1 MPRKWSTQ
9 TELGQQFGLTARQIG
24 THLTELGL
32 KDGPSA
38 TEKALADGLAA
49 ERTLK
54 DGTPFFV
61 WHGEKIAALLTQRGL
76 TPSAPGAPAASGRPA
91 TSKAPA
97 RARKAGAAADT
108 PPRPTDGYDTVIA
121 TDGSALGN
129 PGPTG
134 WAWVDQ
140 ATGESG
146 SGGLPHGT
154 NNIGELLALREALRH
169 VGPDADLLV
178 RADSQYV
185 INIATKWA
193 KGWKRRGW
201 RKGDGKIPEN
211 LELIKE
217 IDELLESRRGRTDF
231 EWVRGHTG
239 DEHNERADVLAVA
252 AAKAAS
258 SRGTPS
264 EAAALTGGGAGSRG
278 AGPGAAVG
286 AAGAAVGPAGAADT
300 DVAGPDGAE
309 EPATLW

>member
-1 MPRKWSTQ
+1 LPKIWSTQ
-9 TELGQQFGLTARQIG
+9 TELGKQFGLTARQIG

-32 KDGPSA
+32 KDGSQA

-49 ERTLK
+49 ERKLK

-61 WHGEKIAALLTQRGL
+61 WHGEKVTSLLSGRGL
-76 TPSAPGAPAASGRPA
+76 TPAAPGAPARTG
-91 TSKAPA
+91 KAA
-97 RARKAGAAADT
+97 VAVDE
-108 PPRPTDGYDTVIA
+108 PPRPTDGYDKVVA

-140 ATGESG
+140 TTGETG

-169 VGPDADLLV
+169 AGPDPALLI

-201 RKGDGKIPEN
+201 RKGDGKVPEN
-211 LELIKE
+211 LELVKE
-217 IDELLESRRGRTDF
+217 ILALLEARRGRTDF

-239 DEHNERADVLAVA
+239 DVHNERADELAVA
-252 AAKAAS
+252 AAKAAT
-258 SRGTPS
+258 SRATSGASTAAGTVPPAGVP
-264 EAAALTGGGAGSRG
+264 AAGR
-278 AGPGAAVG
+278 
-286 AAGAAVGPAGAADT
+286 AGAAPAGEA
-300 DVAGPDGAE
+300 DGAVPGTE
-309 EPATLW
+309 EPVTLW

>member
-1 MPRKWSTQ
+1 LPKNWSTQ
-9 TELGQQFGLTARQIG
+9 TELGKQFGLTARQIG

-32 KDGPSA
+32 KDGSQA

-49 ERTLK
+49 ERKLK

-61 WHGEKIAALLTQRGL
+61 WHGEEITSLLSGRGL
-76 TPSAPGAPAASGRPA
+76 TPAAPG
-91 TSKAPA
+91 TPA
-97 RARKAGAAADT
+97 RKGKAAVAVDE
-108 PPRPTDGYDTVIA
+108 PPRPTDGYDKVIA

-140 ATGESG
+140 TTGETG

-154 NNIGELLALREALRH
+154 NNIGELLALREALGH
-169 VGPDADLLV
+169 AGPDGALLV

-201 RKGDGKIPEN
+201 RKGDGKVPEN
-211 LELIKE
+211 LELVKE
-217 IDELLESRRGRTDF
+217 ILALLEARRGRTDF

-239 DEHNERADVLAVA
+239 DVHNERADTLAVA
-252 AAKAAS
+252 AAKAATRGS
-258 SRGTPS
+258 S
-264 EAAALTGGGAGSRG
+264 AAAAAGAT
-278 AGPGAAVG
+278 
-286 AAGAAVGPAGAADT
+286 AAGAA
-300 DVAGPDGAE
+300 DGVVPEAE
-309 EPATLW
+309 EPVTLW

>member
-1 MPRKWSTQ
+1 LPRKWSTQ
-9 TELGQQFGLTARQIG
+9 TELGRQFGLTARQIG

-32 KDGPSA
+32 KDGSRA
-38 TEKALADGLAA
+38 TEQALADDLAA

-61 WHGEKIAALLTQRGL
+61 WNGEKIPAMLADRGL
-76 TPSAPGAPAASGRPA
+76 TPAAPGAPARTG
-91 TSKAPA
+91 KAA
-97 RARKAGAAADT
+97 VAVDE

-169 VGPDADLLV
+169 VGPEANLLI

-217 IDELLESRRGRTDF
+217 IDALLESRRGRTDF

-239 DEHNERADVLAVA
+239 DEHNERADTLAVA
-252 AAKAAS
+252 AAKAAT
-258 SRGTPS
+258 SRGVSSGTTAEATPAPTGS
-264 EAAALTGGGAGSRG
+264 ERGGAATDTLENLDRG
-278 AGPGAAVG
+278 GAPGGP
-286 AAGAAVGPAGAADT
+286 
-300 DVAGPDGAE
+300 DVAPTGSTGPDGAE
-309 EPATLW
+309 EEAATLW

>member
-1 MPRKWSTQ
+1 M
-9 TELGQQFGLTARQIG
+9 
-24 THLTELGL
+24 
-32 KDGPSA
+32 
-38 TEKALADGLAA
+38 
-49 ERTLK
+49 
-54 DGTPFFV
+54 
-61 WHGEKIAALLTQRGL
+61 
-76 TPSAPGAPAASGRPA
+76 
-91 TSKAPA
+91 
-97 RARKAGAAADT
+97 
-108 PPRPTDGYDTVIA
+108 A

-140 ATGESG
+140 GTGESG

-169 VGPDADLLV
+169 VGPGPNLLI

-201 RKGDGKIPEN
+201 RKGDGKVPEN

-217 IDELLESRRGRTDF
+217 IDALLEARRGRTDF

-239 DEHNERADVLAVA
+239 DEHNERADELAVA

-258 SRGTPS
+258 SGGTSARTTTGARTGGP
-264 EAAALTGGGAGSRG
+264 AAAM
-278 AGPGAAVG
+278 
-286 AAGAAVGPAGAADT
+286 T
-300 DVAGPDGAE
+300 DAAGPDAAE